1 MPLFNGSIVDGM
13 LSELAQRWTAAPDCA
28 EPCNVGDVRFHLEVI
43 ADERR
48 HASGLFEQSGP
59 HWQGDSDDEDDDE
72 EEARAAAGVMS
83 KGLVVVAG
91 DERIHTAA
99 DH

>member
-1 MPLFNGSIVDGM
+1 MPLFNGSLVDGM

-48 HASGLFEQSGP
+48 HASGKAACKRHAVVL
-59 HWQGDSDDEDDDE
+59 SDEVHLS
-72 EEARAAAGVMS
+72 A
-83 KGLVVVAG
+83 VATL
-91 DERIHTAA
+91 RRR
-99 DH
+99 